1 MKLAVLIMLLALLAA
16 ACGREEKPAL
26 AVENVRV
33 FAPLPGRSTSVAYL
47 DVHNRGGSPLT
58 LTGVSSPA
66 FDRGEIHATSIS
78 DGVAS
83 MQSLE
88 TLEIGGESRLSLAPG
103 GTHIM
108 LLEPRQALLPGANV
122 RLELHFDDGS
132 VLLLDAPVLTRMG
145 VEKE

>member
-1 MKLAVLIMLLALLAA
+1 
-16 ACGREEKPAL
+16 
-26 AVENVRV
+26 
-33 FAPLPGRSTSVAYL
+33 
-47 DVHNRGGSPLT
+47 
-58 LTGVSSPA
+58 
-66 FDRGEIHATSIS
+66 
-78 DGVAS
+78 